1 MVKVK
6 LDPKFRETDLNDICD
21 WCVVN
26 IGPGSYRSIPN
37 TWLGT
42 DDWYCYDESSSM
54 DAEDDDDADMYE
66 DDTMFV
72 FRRDSDATLFS
83 LKWS

>member
-6 LDPKFRETDLNDICD
+6 LDPKFRETDLNEICD
-21 WCVVN
+21 WCVSN

-42 DDWYCYDESSSM
+42 DDWYCYDEEPS
-54 DAEDDDDADMYE
+54 EEVDDDDDFIE